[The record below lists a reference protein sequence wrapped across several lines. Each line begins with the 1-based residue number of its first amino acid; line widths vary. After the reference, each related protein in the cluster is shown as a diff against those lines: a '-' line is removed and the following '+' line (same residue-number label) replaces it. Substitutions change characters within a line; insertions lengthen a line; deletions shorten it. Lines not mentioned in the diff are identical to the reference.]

1 MPFSEAEARQVLIDA
16 RKSFL
21 NDLFSDCTLELKN
34 SSMMAVLG
42 WMTKDIASI
51 RRDIGKIGTE
61 PTKTALAEATNIK
74 AEVAKL
80 STKLFN
86 GKDVTSV
93 LAKVGAATPAG
104 DAILKFLDVMP
115 GLGSVFSGLK
125 AIKEFGQAAERA
137 WTKYSLSTKQGSLR
151 AGDPRSAAVAVG
163 KVIERSRKE
172 HLIKGSVNAAHAATT
187 AGLFVVDGGVFSGPA
202 AGALKSAA
210 QLSLRIYM
218 LARDLEEI
226 EAANEALADPDSITA
241 DIFRTSPILGC
252 YPLTEGNTFMLVNF
266 FVFEMNTGHW
276 MDKVERLRADIEPV
290 QNEAAVLAR
299 DATLELKGLK
309 TDMWKY
315 RNPGKLKQLRNWWKM
330 KFPKKSKYGP
340 GIASEL

>member
-1 MPFSEAEARQVLIDA
+1 MPSEAEARHILVEA
-16 RKSFL
+16 KKTFL
-21 NDLFSDCTLELKN
+21 NDLFSDCELKFKTT
-34 SSMMAVLG
+34 SMLGVLT
-42 WMTKDIASI
+42 WVTKDIASI
-51 RRDIGKIGTE
+51 RSNMLSMGGE
-61 PTKTALAEATNIK
+61 PTKTALAQATEIK

-104 DAILKFLDVMP
+104 EAICKFLDVMP

-125 AIKEFGQAAERA
+125 ALKEFGVAAERA
-137 WTKYSLSTKQGSLR
+137 WKKYSLSTKQGSLR

-163 KVIERSRKE
+163 KVIDRARNEA
-172 HLIKGSVNAAHAATT
+172 LIKGSVNAAHAATT
-187 AGLFVVDGGVFSGPA
+187 AGLFLVDGGVFSGPA

-210 QLSLRIYM
+210 QLSLRIYL

-266 FVFEMNTGHW
+266 FVYEMNTGHW
-276 MDKVERLRADIEPV
+276 MDKIERLRADFEPI
-290 QNEAAVLAR
+290 QNEAAQLAR
-299 DATLELKGLK
+299 DSTLELKGLK

-315 RNPGKLKQLRNWWKM
+315 RSPGKLKQLRNWWKM
-330 KFPKKSKYGP
+330 KFPKKSKYGA
-340 GIASEL
+340 GISNEL

>member
-1 MPFSEAEARQVLIDA
+1 MPTSEAEARAFLIEA

-34 SSMMAVLG
+34 KSMMEILG
-42 WMTKDIASI
+42 WMSKDIVSI
-51 RRDIGKIGTE
+51 RRNIGSIGAE
-61 PTKTALAEATNIK
+61 PSKTALAEATEIK
-74 AEVAKL
+74 SEVAKL

-104 DAILKFLDVMP
+104 EAICKFLDVMP

-125 AIKEFGQAAERA
+125 ALKEFGQAAERA
-137 WTKYSLSTKQGSLR
+137 WKKYSLSTKQGSLR

-163 KVIERSRKE
+163 KVIERARNE

-210 QLSLRIYM
+210 QLSLRIYL

-226 EAANEALADPDSITA
+226 QAANEALSDPDTITA
-241 DIFRTSPILGC
+241 DIFRTAPVLGC

-299 DATLELKGLK
+299 EATLELKGLR

-315 RNPGKLKQLRNWWKM
+315 RSPGKLKQLKNWWKM
-330 KFPKKSKYGP
+330 KFPKKSRYGP
-340 GIASEL
+340 GIANEL

>member
-1 MPFSEAEARQVLIDA
+1 MPFSEAEARQLLIDA
-16 RKSFL
+16 RKTFL

-34 SSMMAVLG
+34 KSMMQILG
-42 WMTKDIASI
+42 WMTKDIVSI
-51 RRDIGKIGTE
+51 RRDIGKIGAE

-104 DAILKFLDVMP
+104 NAILNFLEVMP
-115 GLGSVFSGLK
+115 GLGSVYSGLNALK
-125 AIKEFGQAAERA
+125 QFGQAAERA
-137 WTKYSLSTKQGSLR
+137 WTKYSLSTKHGSLR
-151 AGDPRSAAVAVG
+151 AGDVRSAAVAIG
-163 KVIERSRKE
+163 KVIDRARNE
-172 HLIKGSVNAAHAATT
+172 HLIKGSVNALHAATT

-226 EAANEALADPDSITA
+226 EAANDALADPDSITA
-241 DIFRTSPILGC
+241 DIFNTSPILGC

-266 FVFEMNTGHW
+266 FVFEMATGQW
-276 MDKVERLRADIEPV
+276 MDKVERLRADIEPI

-299 DATLELKGLK
+299 EATLELKGLK

-315 RNPGKLKQLRNWWKM
+315 RNPGKLKSLRNWWKM

-340 GIASEL
+340 GIANEL